1 MTPAERQAYWNG
13 LKTNPRITNPSPTT
27 RHGGGLS
34 PSFVGGGINP
44 LLVRSVDG
52 LTSAQAGGT
61 AYPNQAIATD
71 LSYVMEGVDNAVAIY
86 RASTGALQY
95 GPYSAQS
102 FFAPVY
108 HMGYTL
114 SNPQM
119 YYDVMRDH
127 WIVSWEEIDPQERWR
142 ILTSR

>member
-1 MTPAERQAYWNG
+1 
-13 LKTNPRITNPSPTT
+13 
-27 RHGGGLS
+27 
-34 PSFVGGGINP
+34 
-44 LLVRSVDG
+44 
-52 LTSAQAGGT
+52 
-61 AYPNQAIATD
+61 ATD

-86 RASTGALQY
+86 RASNGALAY

-108 HMGYTL
+108 HPGYTL

-127 WIVSWEEIDPQERWR
+127 WIVAWEEIDPARSVAYIDIAVSVTNSPTQPTPGGQYY
-142 ILTSR
+142 IYQFNVPQPSGGTSSFCNYLTMGVDY